1 MVQIFVENAIKYG
14 LRGFDGE
21 KHLDIAAE
29 RRGSATAIIIE
40 NEGNPSP
47 KTDVSGSTGTGMKVV
62 TQTVNLL
69 NERNVSK
76 MDIDIKCK
84 PSISGNTAVFT
95 VTITIPD
102 NFDFSPMK
110 N

>member
-1 MVQIFVENAIKYG
+1 M
-14 LRGFDGE
+14 RGFNGE
-21 KHLDIAAE
+21 KCLGIAVE
-29 RRGSATAIIIE
+29 RRGDATVIIVE

-47 KTDVSGSTGTGMKVV
+47 RTDASGSTGTGMKVV

-69 NERNVSK
+69 NERNASK
-76 MDIDIKCK
+76 MDIDMKCK
-84 PSISGNTAVFT
+84 PGANGKSAIFT